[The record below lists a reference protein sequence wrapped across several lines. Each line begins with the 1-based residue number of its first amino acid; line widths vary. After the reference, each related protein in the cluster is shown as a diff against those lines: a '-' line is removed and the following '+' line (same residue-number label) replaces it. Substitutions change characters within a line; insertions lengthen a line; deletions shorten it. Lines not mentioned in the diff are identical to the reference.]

1 MPEAFLARFSVA
13 ALFSVVTRFCS
24 LFLEANRSLRRLGL
38 RPISPDA
45 GEKKTSRTQGKSGHE

>member
-13 ALFSVVTRFCS
+13 ALFSVVTRFRS
-24 LFLEANRSLRRLGL
+24 PFLAANRSLRQLGL

-45 GEKKTSRTQGKSGHE
+45 GEKKNFSYPG